1 MNKFI
6 NPNIS
11 DLELYKIIG
20 EDIYN
25 FRKVPAVKSFQ
36 RKYKAIQF
44 LPSLSYKEL
53 QELIDDYP
61 NIISLKKAVLEHVD
75 LNNKDFYDKLDKN
88 LIYSINTYVDFVI
101 NDLHRIF
108 LNVGDDLRPKFE
120 NFMMLYKDLY
130 NYNLFEDVV
139 DDLPDFDT
147 FYEMIPKLE
156 GVRNVLFKLEQ
167 IACSLFHKVCK
178 ELNKSKL

>member
-1 MNKFI
+1 MKQTI

-36 RKYKAIQF
+36 RRYKAIQN
-44 LPSLSYKEL
+44 LPSLTYKEL
-53 QELIDDYP
+53 QELIEDYS
-61 NIISLKKAVLEHVD
+61 NVISLKKAVLEHVD
-75 LNNKDFYDKLDKN
+75 PNDTDFYNELDKS
-88 LIYSINTYVDFVI
+88 LIYYINRYVDFVI
-101 NDLHRIF
+101 IDIHRVF

-120 NFMMLYKDLY
+120 NFMMLYRDLY
-130 NYNLFEDVV
+130 NYNLFEEVV
-139 DDLPDFDT
+139 EGLPDFDA

-156 GVRNVLFKLEQ
+156 GVRDVLSKLSQ
-167 IACSLFHKVCK
+167 IACSLFYKVCK
-178 ELNKSKL
+178 ESNKNTL